1 MKKVISAILAGAMCA
16 GAFTA
21 CGDKKDDKKSSGLST
36 KCDGE
41 YVSITPLDGQ
51 KQPFIESIDEGIK
64 YSVYLAEEYEKENDD
79 EYNPHLI
86 KFSGDEFLMPIMMG
100 ADDWLYYDGTFS
112 VKNGKIKFSYENY
125 LNPKLDFKVNI
136 NDEVEYDPDIAAG
149 TKSSDDLIEISA
161 EDEWLENVDSYV
173 RDELIS
179 MGTITFGE
187 LKKNNYKYVYRAL
200 REYHI
205 DKSGIAERRN
215 RMQQLNETGSYFQYV
230 LPSMNYSDKWS
241 DFSILPFIR
250 YVNSAGYFNY
260 EYPNP
265 LYTVD
270 DFLCTDAYGI
280 ELDGKYKRGKDFT
293 LKHDLEDTLE
303 NDEQSYYKGRDDAE
317 ELIDKTIER
326 AKLNYDCDD
335 LETTIEFS
343 DGEWEWFNADGGLIN
358 NGRYDESKD
367 YPGLV
372 MMYVDEDSKNYPDYA
387 INCPLWFYIAD
398 DGEIYY
404 PGYVKM
410 D

>member
-1 MKKVISAILAGAMCA
+1 MKKVISAILVGAMCA

-21 CGDKKDDKKSSGLST
+21 CGDRNEGKSGRSSA
-36 KCDGE
+36 KCNGE
-41 YVSITPLDGQ
+41 YVSITPFDGNREAF
-51 KQPFIESIDEGIK
+51 KDSIDEGIE
-64 YSVYLAEEYEKENDD
+64 YSINLAEEYEKKSDSKYD
-79 EYNPHLI
+79 PYLI

-100 ADDWLYYDGTFS
+100 ADGLYYDGTFS
-112 VKNGKIKFSYENY
+112 VKNGKIKFSYENRIY
-125 LNPKLDFKVNI
+125 PKNDHKTNI
-136 NDEVEYDPDIAAG
+136 NDKVEVDNSILSKTSKKLEG
-149 TKSSDDLIEISA
+149 LSNEEKKKLIKEEQDKLVIQKT
-161 EDEWLENVDSYV
+161 V
-173 RDELIS
+173 ELMES
-179 MGTITFGE
+179 
-187 LKKNNYKYVYRAL
+187 
-200 REYHI
+200 
-205 DKSGIAERRN
+205 
-215 RMQQLNETGSYFQYV
+215 LNETSSYYGYV
-230 LPSMNYSDKWS
+230 APAMNYNDKWA
-241 DFSILPFIR
+241 DFSVLPFIR
-250 YVNSAGYFNY
+250 HIVPYGGINTD
-260 EYPNP
+260 YPNT
-265 LYTVD
+265 LYAVD
-270 DFLCTDAYGI
+270 DFLCTETYGI

-372 MMYVDEDSKNYPDYA
+372 MMYVDEDSKNCPDYA
-387 INCPLWFYIAD
+387 ITSPLWFYIAD